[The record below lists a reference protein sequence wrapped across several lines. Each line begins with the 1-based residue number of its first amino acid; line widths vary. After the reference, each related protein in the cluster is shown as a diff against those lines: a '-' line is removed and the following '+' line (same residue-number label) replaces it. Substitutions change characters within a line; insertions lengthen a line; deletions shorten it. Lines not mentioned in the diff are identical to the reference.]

1 MRRRAPRDWT
11 DECLRR
17 YVYRVQL
24 KWSRVLLIIRIMN
37 RFLVIVLLSGLAFAQ
52 AGEAPPPRAPLTGQP
67 PGPINMN
74 DSDNARQARAV
85 LEKTIEALGGQPY
98 LTYEN
103 RIEEGRYYPLY
114 HGRTNSTGIPY
125 RYYVEYPERD
135 RFEVLRLKDIHII
148 PGQIDIGGVKSAKS
162 DLVLI
167 HNGDKGYEVTYKGTA
182 AQEPEDLQNYLR
194 RRQHSLEWIFRKW
207 IRDPNVALFYDGAAV
222 VDGKVTE
229 GVTLLNSQ
237 NDSVSVFLDQNTHY
251 PIKISYSWRDPKDK
265 QKNVEEEIYDSY
277 KLVQGIWTPHSVT
290 RYFNGETSQQRFIST
305 ASYNL
310 KLPDSMFEA
319 AVTYDPKVPLK
330 KR

>member
-1 MRRRAPRDWT
+1 MLLCALGGAQTAPT
-11 DECLRR
+11 P
-17 YVYRVQL
+17 
-24 KWSRVLLIIRIMN
+24 
-37 RFLVIVLLSGLAFAQ
+37 
-52 AGEAPPPRAPLTGQP
+52 APPQP
-67 PGPINMN
+67 GAQPAVNMN
-74 DSDNARQARAV
+74 DSDNARQARAL

-103 RIEEGRYYPLY
+103 RVEEGRYYPLY

-125 RYYVEYPERD
+125 RYYVEYPDKD
-135 RFEVLRLKDIHII
+135 RFEVLRMKDIHII
-148 PGQIDIGGVKSAKS
+148 PGEIDIGGVKSKKV
-162 DLVLI
+162 DLALI

-182 AQEPEDLQNYLR
+182 AQEPLDLENYLR

-207 IRDPNVALFYDGAAV
+207 IRDPNVAFFYDGIAV
-222 VDGKVTE
+222 VDGKATE
-229 GVTLLNSQ
+229 GVTLLNGQ

-277 KLVQGIWTPHSVT
+277 KLVQGIWTPHSIT
-290 RYFNGETSQQRFIST
+290 RYFNGETSQQRFINT

>member
-1 MRRRAPRDWT
+1 MNR
-11 DECLRR
+11 LF
-17 YVYRVQL
+17 L
-24 KWSRVLLIIRIMN
+24 VLL
-37 RFLVIVLLSGLAFAQ
+37 LSALGGAQ
-52 AGEAPPPRAPLTGQP
+52 TAPTPAPPQP
-67 PGPINMN
+67 AAQPALNMN
-74 DSDNARQARAV
+74 DSNNARQARAL
-85 LEKTIEALGGQPY
+85 LEKTIDALGGQPY

-103 RIEEGRYYPLY
+103 RVEEGRYYPLY

-125 RYYVEYPERD
+125 RYYVEYPDKD
-135 RFEVLRLKDIHII
+135 RFEVLRMKDIHII
-148 PGQIDIGGVKSAKS
+148 PGEIDIGGVKSKKV
-162 DLVLI
+162 DLALI

-182 AQEPEDLQNYLR
+182 AQEPLDLENYLR

-207 IRDPNVALFYDGAAV
+207 LRDPNVAFFYDGIAV
-222 VDGKVTE
+222 VDGKATE

-277 KLVQGIWTPHSVT
+277 KLVQGIWTPHSIT
-290 RYFNGETSQQRFIST
+290 RYFNGETSQQRFINT

>member
-1 MRRRAPRDWT
+1 MNR
-11 DECLRR
+11 L
-17 YVYRVQL
+17 
-24 KWSRVLLIIRIMN
+24 LLI
-37 RFLVIVLLSGLAFAQ
+37 LLLCALGGAQ
-52 AGEAPPPRAPLTGQP
+52 TAPAPAPSQP
-67 PGPINMN
+67 AAQPAINMN

-85 LEKTIEALGGQPY
+85 LDKTIEALGGQPY

-103 RIEEGRYYPLY
+103 RVEEGRYYPLY
-114 HGRTNSTGIPY
+114 HGRTESTGIPY
-125 RYYVEYPERD
+125 RYYVEYPTKD

-148 PGQIDIGGVKSAKS
+148 PGEIDIGGVKSKEIDIA
-162 DLVLI
+162 LI

-194 RRQHSLEWIFRKW
+194 RRRHSLEWIFRKW
-207 IRDPNVALFYDGAAV
+207 ILDPNVALFYDGAAV

-237 NDSVSVFLDQNTHY
+237 HDSVSVFLDQNTHY

-265 QKNVEEEIYDSY
+265 QKNVEDEVYDGY
-277 KLVQGIWTPHSVT
+277 KLVQGIWTAHSIT
-290 RYFNGETSQQRFIST
+290 RYFNGETSQQRFIAT

-319 AVTYDPKVPLK
+319 AVTYDPKAPR
-330 KR
+330 KRR